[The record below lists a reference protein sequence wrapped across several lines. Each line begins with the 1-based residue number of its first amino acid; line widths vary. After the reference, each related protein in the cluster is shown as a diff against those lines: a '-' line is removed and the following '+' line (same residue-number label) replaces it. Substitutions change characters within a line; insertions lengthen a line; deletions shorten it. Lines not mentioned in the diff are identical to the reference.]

1 VSSTEKPA
9 AGYRQR
15 KGSEIF
21 DLTGKGALV
30 TGAGSEHG
38 IGYACARLLAAA
50 GAEVVLTATSGR
62 VHERAATLADLG
74 YQVHSQVADLTVGDE
89 VAALVAACAERVGR
103 IDVLVNNAGM
113 TSVSQPGESGD
124 WRSTDLG
131 TVAGLARPQPHH
143 RLRPEPPAARP
154 DDRQRLGPHR
164 QRRVGHWSAGRLP
177 GRRGLRRGQG
187 RDDRADPGARRRGR
201 PAGRHGQ
208 RRAARLDRHGVG
220 DRRRTGRGSATPV
233 GRPGT
238 PDEVAAAVLFLASV
252 EAGYLTGTTLVVDG
266 GNSVQEIK
274 G

>member
-1 VSSTEKPA
+1 
-9 AGYRQR
+9 
-15 KGSEIF
+15 
-21 DLTGKGALV
+21 V

-74 YQVHSQVADLTVGDE
+74 YQVHSQVADLTVADE

-131 TVAGLARPQPHH
+131 TWQASL
-143 RLRPEPPAARP
+143 
-154 DDRQRLGPHR
+154 DRNLTTAFALSRQLLGPMTDKDWG
-164 QRRVGHWSAGRLP
+164 RVVNVASVTGPLVAYPGDVAYAAAKAGMIGLTRALAVEVGPRGVTVNAVLP
-177 GRRGLRRGQG
+177 GWIDTGSAT
-187 RDDRADPGARRRGR
+187 DAE
-201 PAGRHGQ
+201 
-208 RRAARLDRHGVG
+208 RAA
-220 DRRRTGRGSATPV
+220 GSATPV

-238 PDEVAAAVLFLASV
+238 PDEVAAAVLVLASV